1 MRRVIKVGGS
11 LLSSP
16 NLPDS
21 LTRWIERQGVA
32 ENLVVVGGG
41 ELVDAIRKLD
51 QIRPSDP
58 VKTHW
63 RCIELMEMTRSIFAD
78 WFDWDS
84 IITSRQLE
92 TVMANEFSSER
103 PTVVAVKAF
112 YDAATKS
119 TVPMDWC
126 TTSDTIAAILALT
139 VEADELVLLKRCEL
153 DPRQSIAGLAASGI
167 VDQAIQ
173 HLADQVPSIRVE
185 QLK

>member
-103 PTVVAVKAF
+103 PTVGRGQGVLRCRDQVDRANGLVHDERYHCGNF
-112 YDAATKS
+112 G
-119 TVPMDWC
+119 
-126 TTSDTIAAILALT
+126 SDRRSRRTGA
-139 VEADELVLLKRCEL
+139 VEALRIGSTAEYR
-153 DPRQSIAGLAASGI
+153 RSR
-167 VDQAIQ
+167 
-173 HLADQVPSIRVE
+173 RVGHR
-185 QLK
+185 